1 MIEQWIKWEP
11 IKELS
16 STYYVDLVIDS
27 KKEFKIIL
35 SEEKNPQ
42 KKIHIIFEN
51 SVYAYR
57 NTYESFRQNTIH
69 ILKKQYGESFYI
81 NWTFF
86 KITNSSYLSW
96 LAEESYGITN
106 ELNFTHFS
114 IIAANE
120 IIDIIAGYEPRIEL
134 V

>member
-1 MIEQWIKWEP
+1 MIEKWIKWEP
-11 IKELS
+11 VEGLY
-16 STYYVDLVIDS
+16 STYYVDILVDS

-42 KKIHIIFEN
+42 KKIQIIFEN

-96 LAEESYGITN
+96 LAEQSYGITDEIN
-106 ELNFTHFS
+106 LTHFS

-120 IIDIIAGYEPRIEL
+120 IIDIVAGYEPTIKSI
-134 V
+134 